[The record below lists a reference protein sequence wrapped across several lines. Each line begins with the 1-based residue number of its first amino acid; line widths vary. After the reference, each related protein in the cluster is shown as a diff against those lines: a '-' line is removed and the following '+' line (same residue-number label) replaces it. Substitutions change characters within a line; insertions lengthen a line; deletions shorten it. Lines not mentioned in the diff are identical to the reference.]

1 MSISAVTSP
10 DHRYGKPRIRVRRWQ
25 AVGLLASAVLLASCS
40 SSSTTSSSGGS
51 AGTAASS
58 TFCQGGVTD
67 VSYAGPMSGA
77 EATYGQEQYDGL
89 SLAVSLF
96 NSAGGFTAGPLKG
109 CKVKVLG
116 PYDDES
122 EPSTGATIA
131 TRLSTNSHLLMYFGD
146 VDSGV
151 TLAAL
156 PILSRAG
163 IPVINSYSS
172 SPELTSLGYK
182 DFFRVILNDN
192 SQGSAIADLLKN
204 TFHDTRYAA
213 VWPDDVFGQ
222 GISAAFLKEAASLGA
237 SVPVNYSYPST
248 QTDFSVLAS
257 KVRGAH
263 VDAVAL
269 LGVYSTDGL
278 VVKQLASTGIPPS
291 ASTVYLAN
299 ASDNAPQFVSLAG
312 ASAANGV
319 YITGLWNPANASA
332 AGKVFAAKFES
343 VYHSAPAEDAAT
355 AYDAFNVF
363 AHAVDQGGG
372 TRSELIAA
380 LQKITPSNPFAG
392 LTGAIGFLP
401 TGQRAV
407 EVPILLKVV
416 NGQIVAA
423 PSTSP

>member
-1 MSISAVTSP
+1 MSVSAVTSP

-25 AVGLLASAVLLASCS
+25 AVGLLAGAVLLAACS
-40 SSSTTSSSGGS
+40 SSSTSSSSGGS
-51 AGTAASS
+51 AGSAANS

-77 EATYGQEQYDGL
+77 EATYGQEQFDGL

-122 EPSTGATIA
+122 QPSTGATIA

-204 TFHDTRYAA
+204 TFHTTSYAA

-222 GISAAFLKEAASLGA
+222 GISASFLKEAKTLGA
-237 SVPVNYSYPST
+237 TVPVNYSYPAN

-257 KVRGAH
+257 KIRDAH
-263 VDAVAL
+263 VGAVAL
-269 LGVYSTDGL
+269 LGVYSADGL
-278 VVKQLASTGIPPS
+278 VVKQVASGGTPPS
-291 ASTVYLAN
+291 KSTVFLAN
-299 ASDNAPQFVSLAG
+299 ASDNASQFVSLAG
-312 ASAANGV
+312 PAANGAA
-319 YITGLWNPANASA
+319 ITGLWNPTNATS
-332 AGKVFAAKFES
+332 AGKAFATQFES

-355 AYDAFNVF
+355 AYDGFNVF
-363 AHAVDQGGG
+363 ASAVENGGG
-372 TRSELIAA
+372 SRADLIAA
-380 LQKITPSNPFAG
+380 LAKITPSSPYQG
-392 LTGAIGFLP
+392 P
-401 TGQRAV
+401 TAALGV
-407 EVPILLKVV
+407 EP
-416 NGQIVAA
+416 
-423 PSTSP
+423 TR

>member
-1 MSISAVTSP
+1 MSVSAVTSP

-25 AVGLLASAVLLASCS
+25 AVGLLAGAVLLAACS
-40 SSSTTSSSGGS
+40 SSSTSSSSGGS
-51 AGTAASS
+51 AGSAASS

-77 EATYGQEQYDGL
+77 EATYGQEQFDGL

-122 EPSTGATIA
+122 QPSTGATIA

-222 GISAAFLKEAASLGA
+222 GISAAFLKEAASLGV

-248 QTDFSVLAS
+248 QT
-257 KVRGAH
+257 
-263 VDAVAL
+263 
-269 LGVYSTDGL
+269 
-278 VVKQLASTGIPPS
+278 
-291 ASTVYLAN
+291 
-299 ASDNAPQFVSLAG
+299 
-312 ASAANGV
+312 
-319 YITGLWNPANASA
+319 
-332 AGKVFAAKFES
+332 
-343 VYHSAPAEDAAT
+343 
-355 AYDAFNVF
+355 
-363 AHAVDQGGG
+363 
-372 TRSELIAA
+372 
-380 LQKITPSNPFAG
+380 
-392 LTGAIGFLP
+392 LP
-401 TGQRAV
+401 RQRFGQRAAV
-407 EVPILLKVV
+407 RISGRRVGGQRRLHHGPMESGERERGGEGVRREVRERVPL
-416 NGQIVAA
+416 GAG
-423 PSTSP
+423 